1 MKEELAKRLTLL
13 RKEKGIPQKEA
24 AAKLGLSQAL
34 LSHYEKGIR
43 ECGLDFVARACTFYG
58 VSADYLLGLSPMKNG
73 EKLSQDLPDP
83 TDEQTANTGDLALLL
98 GRRIVFNGLDLL
110 YTVTGKTNRNAIHNL
125 NNVMYLTVYKLFRL
139 LYNANPHNDNNL
151 FMIDRNTAPYLSQSA
166 LDEQTAHLLLALTD
180 APPMGQTRIEEEYPK
195 RAGGLLNLIKNA
207 ENLIKR

>member
-110 YTVTGKTNRNAIHNL
+110 YTVTGKTNRN
-125 NNVMYLTVYKLFRL
+125 VMYLTVYKLFRL

>member
-13 RKEKGIPQKEA
+13 RKEKGISQKEA
-24 AAKLGLSQAL
+24 AAQLGLSQAL

-43 ECGLDFVARACTFYG
+43 ECGLDFVARACTFYE

-110 YTVTGKTNRNAIHNL
+110 YTATGKTNRNAVHNL
-125 NNVMYLTVYKLFRL
+125 NNVLYLTVYKLFRL
-139 LYNANPHNDNNL
+139 LYGANPHNDNNL